1 MGSQGLTPSLH
12 THTQGRIA
20 QDRPIILW
28 ERHGLQSGG
37 EEGPRGTRPYR
48 ESSLPW
54 KGFLASG
61 SPNRVNC
68 CLTYVPSALTSADI
82 QSFLDGNPLSMG
94 TTGLRSKLGHTENTQ
109 FMSPRSS
116 LQQRQWGGRDQMPAA
131 LHLKWDNSKVC
142 STLSPRG
149 PNGTEA
155 SCPWQQPAHYLILC
169 CWLPSLLYLTSLH
182 LCQCFLECPQTFPSE
197 SASEGTGLTTED
209 ILSLIPSCYT
219 ISAIL

>member
-1 MGSQGLTPSLH
+1 
-12 THTQGRIA
+12 
-20 QDRPIILW
+20 
-28 ERHGLQSGG
+28 
-37 EEGPRGTRPYR
+37 
-48 ESSLPW
+48 
-54 KGFLASG
+54 
-61 SPNRVNC
+61 
-68 CLTYVPSALTSADI
+68 
-82 QSFLDGNPLSMG
+82 MG
-94 TTGLRSKLGHTENTQ
+94 TTGLRSKLGHTENIQ
-109 FMSPRSS
+109 FVSPRSS
-116 LQQRQWGGRDQMPAA
+116 PQRRQWGGRDQMPAA

-197 SASEGTGLTTED
+197 SASEGTGLATED

-219 ISAIL
+219 ISAILRTLKIPLRGTWVAQSVKWPTSAQVTISWFVSSRPTLGSLLTVRSLLGILSLSLSLCSSPTHTHSLSQNK